1 MRQVLTTLV
10 VSGVL
15 TILAAP
21 AAADWNAGDGH
32 KMHFPQMPDPRGWDV
47 NFTLHGVGAQLA
59 VADDWKCTQSGPV
72 SDIHFWF
79 SSRGDL
85 APLIGDL
92 VVGIFEDIPAA
103 QSPTGYSIPGEPLWH
118 QLFVPGQFS
127 IRQWGEG
134 DQGWYDPARE
144 TPEII
149 PHDHHIIYQANLE
162 NIPNPFPQE
171 EGKTYWLALTVFGV
185 EPPQF
190 ASLGWKTS
198 LDHWNDAAVLN
209 YAPAIGPPSW
219 YRLEDPLTGAPL
231 DLDLAFVIT
240 PEPGTVAMLLG
251 AGLMGL
257 LGYLRQARR
266 RQ

>member
-1 MRQVLTTLV
+1 MRHVLTALV

-15 TILAAP
+15 TILTAP
-21 AAADWNAGDGH
+21 AAADWNPSDGH
-32 KMHFPQMPDPRGWDV
+32 KMHFPQMPDPQGWDV

-92 VVGIFEDIPAA
+92 VVQIFDDIPAA
-103 QSPTGYSIPGEPLWH
+103 QSPTGYSMPGERLWYRPL
-118 QLFVPGQFS
+118 VPGQLS
-127 IRQWGEG
+127 VRQWGDG

-149 PHDHHIIYQANLE
+149 PHDHQIIYQANLE
-162 NIPNPFPQE
+162 SIPDPFPQE
-171 EGKTYWLALTVFGV
+171 EGKIYWLALMMFGV
-185 EPPQF
+185 EP
-190 ASLGWKTS
+190 AYLGWKTS
-198 LDHWNDAAVLN
+198 MDHWNDTAVFN

-219 YRLEDPLTGAPL
+219 QKLEDPVTSAP
-231 DLDLAFVIT
+231 LDLAFVIT
-240 PEPGTVAMLLG
+240 PEPGTVAMLVG
-251 AGLMGL
+251 AGAVAL
-257 LGYLRQARR
+257 LACVRPRR
-266 RQ
+266 GRK